1 MTLIELDSCSRA
13 SLKQIAKHERYL
25 VEVEGDGTI
34 VLTPAVVMSTAEA
47 LLMGRGDILGQVE
60 ANRAAGLPGRRT
72 RPVCGITLD
81 RVRQR

>member
-1 MTLIELDSCSRA
+1 MTLIELDSRSRA

-47 LLMGRGDILGQVE
+47 RLMGRGDILGQVD
-60 ANRAAGLPGRRT
+60 ANRAAGLPGKRT
-72 RPVCGITLD
+72 RPVRHTS
-81 RVRQR
+81 